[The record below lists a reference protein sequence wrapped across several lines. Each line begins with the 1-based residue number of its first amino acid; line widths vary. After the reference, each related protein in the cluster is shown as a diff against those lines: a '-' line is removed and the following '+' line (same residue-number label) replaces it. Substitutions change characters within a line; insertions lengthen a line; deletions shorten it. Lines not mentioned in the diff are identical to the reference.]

1 MGSLADGAHHICK
14 VGLRQRLQSLL
25 SPTACHGSPPRALPG
40 ILAAVPMNQFAGIY
54 LHIPFCETRCHYCNF
69 ATGGYESELARR
81 YVGAL
86 REEISR
92 AELEPEMRQVDTIY
106 FGGGTP
112 TTLSLEQLSGIIE
125 LCREKFAV
133 APDSEIT
140 SEANPG
146 TISQSFLEGLR
157 AAGVNRLSFGVQS
170 FDDGE
175 LQMIGRS
182 HSSEEAREAVRK
194 ARAAGFENIS
204 IDLIAGLPEQKMET
218 WRRNLAEAFALEP
231 DHLSVYLLEL
241 YKDAPLLHRINRGEL
256 RAIDDELTVEMYFAL
271 KDEAERHGFD
281 HYEISNWARPGF
293 ESRHNL
299 KYWTGAPYWAFGVSA
314 AGYDGARRW
323 SNTRNIHEYL
333 SRIESGDSPVA
344 ETVELDDEDRQS
356 ENLFLRLRL
365 KEGVNLREHEQR
377 FGVNVTK
384 RYGED
389 LARLNE
395 AGLIELNDETLKI
408 SRAGTVLANE
418 VFAAFV

>member
-1 MGSLADGAHHICK
+1 MSRFAAATSPGYTCH
-14 VGLRQRLQSLL
+14 RLMSNL
-25 SPTACHGSPPRALPG
+25 
-40 ILAAVPMNQFAGIY
+40 AGIY

-81 YVGAL
+81 YVAAL
-86 REEISR
+86 REEILR
-92 AELEPEMRQVDTIY
+92 AEATPEMHTVDSIY

-112 TTLSLEQLSGIIE
+112 TTLSVEQLSGIIE
-125 LCREKFAV
+125 LCRENFDV
-133 APDSEIT
+133 AANTEIT

-146 TISQSFLEGLR
+146 TISQEFLENLR

-175 LQMIGRS
+175 LKMIGRS
-182 HSSEEAREAVRK
+182 HSAEDARQAVRM
-194 ARAAGFENIS
+194 ARAAGFANVS
-204 IDLIAGLPEQKMET
+204 IDLIAGLPEQKMTT
-218 WRRNLAEAFALEP
+218 WRRNLEEAFALEP

-241 YKDAPLLHRINRGEL
+241 YKDAPLLHRVNRGEL
-256 RAIDDELTVEMYFAL
+256 HAIDDDLTVEMYFAL
-271 KDEAERHGFD
+271 KDEAERHGFE
-281 HYEISNWARPGF
+281 HYEISNWGRPGF

-314 AGYDGARRW
+314 AGYDGAKRW

-333 SRIESGDSPVA
+333 TKIESGESPVG
-344 ETVELDDEDRQS
+344 EVIELDDEDRQS

-365 KEGVNLREHEQR
+365 KEGVNLREHLSR
-377 FGVNVTK
+377 FGVNVLE
-384 RYGED
+384 RYGDD
-389 LARLNE
+389 LARLDE
-395 AGLIELNDETLKI
+395 AGLIELDKDVLKI

>member
-1 MGSLADGAHHICK
+1 
-14 VGLRQRLQSLL
+14 
-25 SPTACHGSPPRALPG
+25 
-40 ILAAVPMNQFAGIY
+40 MNQLSGIY
-54 LHIPFCETRCHYCNF
+54 IHIPFCETRCHYCNF

-81 YVGAL
+81 YVAAA
-86 REEISR
+86 R
-92 AELEPEMRQVDTIY
+92 AEIGRAEVNNGMRQVDSIY

-112 TTLSLEQLSGIIE
+112 TTLTVEQLGGIIE
-125 LCREKFAV
+125 LCRNRFDV
-133 APDSEIT
+133 SPDSEIT

-146 TISQSFLEGLR
+146 TISLEFLEGLR
-157 AAGVNRLSFGVQS
+157 ATGVNRLSFGVQS

-182 HSSEEAREAVRK
+182 HSSEEAREAVRR
-194 ARAAGFENIS
+194 ARAAGFANVS
-204 IDLIAGLPEQKMET
+204 IDLIAGLPEQKMAT

-256 RAIDDELTVEMYFAL
+256 HAIEDELTVEMYFAL

-281 HYEISNWARPGF
+281 HYEISNWGRPGF

-333 SRIESGDSPVA
+333 TKIESGESPVA
-344 ETVELDDEDRQS
+344 EVIELDDEDRQS

-365 KEGVNLREHEQR
+365 KEGVNLREHQAR
-377 FGVNVTK
+377 FGVNVVE
-384 RYGED
+384 RYADD
-389 LARLNE
+389 LARLDE
-395 AGLIELNDETLKI
+395 AGLIELHDGILKI

-418 VFAAFV
+418 VFEAFV

>member
-1 MGSLADGAHHICK
+1 
-14 VGLRQRLQSLL
+14 
-25 SPTACHGSPPRALPG
+25 
-40 ILAAVPMNQFAGIY
+40 MNQLAGIY
-54 LHIPFCETRCHYCNF
+54 IHIPFCETRCHYCNF

-81 YVGAL
+81 YVTAV
-86 REEISR
+86 RAEISQ
-92 AELEPEMRQVDTIY
+92 AEIKPEMQAVDSIY

-112 TTLSLEQLSGIIE
+112 TTLTVEQLGGMIE
-125 LCREKFAV
+125 LCRAKFDVSPPSGTEA
-133 APDSEIT
+133 EIT

-146 TISQSFLEGLR
+146 TISQGFLEGIR
-157 AAGVNRLSFGVQS
+157 AAGINRLSFGVQS

-175 LQMIGRS
+175 LAMIGRS
-182 HSSEEAREAVRK
+182 HSAEDARQAVRL
-194 ARAAGFENIS
+194 ARAAGFQNVS
-204 IDLIAGLPEQKMET
+204 IDLIAGLPEQRMET
-218 WRRNLAEAFALEP
+218 WRRNLAEAFALQP

-271 KDEAERHGFD
+271 KDEAERQGFD
-281 HYEISNWARPGF
+281 HYEISNWSRPGF

-314 AGYDGARRW
+314 AGYDGVHRW

-333 SRIESGDSPVA
+333 TKIEAGESAVA
-344 ETVELDDEDRQS
+344 ESETLDADDLQS

-365 KEGVNLREHEQR
+365 KEGVNLLDHERR
-377 FGVNVTK
+377 FGVRVTE
-384 RYGED
+384 RYADE
-389 LARLNE
+389 LARLGE
-395 AGLIELNDETLKI
+395 AGLIELNNDVLKI

>member
-1 MGSLADGAHHICK
+1 MSRFAAATSPGYTCH
-14 VGLRQRLQSLL
+14 RLMSNL
-25 SPTACHGSPPRALPG
+25 
-40 ILAAVPMNQFAGIY
+40 AGIY

-81 YVGAL
+81 YVAAL
-86 REEISR
+86 REEILR
-92 AELEPEMRQVDTIY
+92 AEATPEMQTVDSIY

-112 TTLSLEQLSGIIE
+112 TTLSVEQLSGIIE
-125 LCREKFAV
+125 LCREKFDV
-133 APDSEIT
+133 APNTEIT

-146 TISQSFLEGLR
+146 TISQEFLENLR

-175 LQMIGRS
+175 LKMIGRS
-182 HSSEEAREAVRK
+182 HSAEDARQAVRM
-194 ARAAGFENIS
+194 ARAAGFANVS
-204 IDLIAGLPEQKMET
+204 IDLIAGLPEQKMTT
-218 WRRNLAEAFALEP
+218 WRRNLEEAFALEP

-256 RAIDDELTVEMYFAL
+256 HAIDDDLTVEMYFAL

-281 HYEISNWARPGF
+281 HYEISNWGRPGF

-314 AGYDGARRW
+314 AGYDGAKRW

-333 SRIESGDSPVA
+333 TKIESGESPVG
-344 ETVELDDEDRQS
+344 EVIELDDEDRQS

-365 KEGVNLREHEQR
+365 KEGVNLREHQSR
-377 FGVNVTK
+377 FGVNVLE
-384 RYGED
+384 RYGDD
-389 LARLNE
+389 LARLDE
-395 AGLIELNDETLKI
+395 AGLIELDKDVLKI

>member
-1 MGSLADGAHHICK
+1 
-14 VGLRQRLQSLL
+14 
-25 SPTACHGSPPRALPG
+25 
-40 ILAAVPMNQFAGIY
+40 MNASAGIY
-54 LHIPFCETRCHYCNF
+54 IHIPFCETRCHYCNF

-81 YVGAL
+81 YVAAV
-86 REEISR
+86 RAEISR
-92 AELEPEMRQVDTIY
+92 AEVSNGMREVDSIY

-112 TTLSLEQLSGIIE
+112 TTLTVEQLGGIIE
-125 LCREKFAV
+125 LCRAKFDV
-133 APDSEIT
+133 SPDSEIT

-146 TISQSFLEGLR
+146 TITLEFLEGLR
-157 AAGVNRLSFGVQS
+157 AAGINRLSFGVQS

-182 HSSEEAREAVRK
+182 HSAEEARQAMRL
-194 ARAAGFENIS
+194 ARAAGFENVS
-204 IDLIAGLPEQKMET
+204 LDLIAGLPEQKMET
-218 WRRNLAEAFALEP
+218 WRRNLAEAFALQP

-271 KDEAERHGFD
+271 KDEAERRGFE

-314 AGYDGARRW
+314 AGFDGARRW

-333 SRIESGDSPVA
+333 TKTEAGQSPVA
-344 ETVELDDEDRQS
+344 EIETLDADDLQS

-365 KEGVNLREHEQR
+365 KEGVNLLDHERR
-377 FGVNVTK
+377 FGVRVTE
-384 RYGED
+384 RYADE
-389 LARLNE
+389 LARLSE
-395 AGLIELNDETLKI
+395 AGLIEISNDTLKI

>member
-1 MGSLADGAHHICK
+1 
-14 VGLRQRLQSLL
+14 
-25 SPTACHGSPPRALPG
+25 
-40 ILAAVPMNQFAGIY
+40 MNSRAGIY
-54 LHIPFCETRCHYCNF
+54 IHIPFCETRCHYCNF
-69 ATGGYESELARR
+69 ATGGYESDLARR
-81 YVGAL
+81 YVAAL
-86 REEISR
+86 CAEIEQ
-92 AELEPEMRQVDTIY
+92 AEVTDGMRRVDSIY

-112 TTLSLEQLSGIIE
+112 TTLTVEQLSDIIE
-125 LCREKFAV
+125 LCRAKFDV
-133 APDSEIT
+133 SPDTEIT

-146 TISQSFLEGLR
+146 TISQEFLADLR
-157 AAGVNRLSFGVQS
+157 AAGINRLSFGVQS

-182 HSSEEAREAVRK
+182 HSAEAARQAVHL
-194 ARAAGFENIS
+194 ARAAGFENVS

-218 WRRNLAEAFALEP
+218 WRRNLEEAFALKP

-271 KDEAERHGFD
+271 KDEAERHGFE
-281 HYEISNWARPGF
+281 HYEISNWAKPGF

-314 AGYDGARRW
+314 AGYDGERRW

-333 SRIESGDSPVA
+333 TKIEAGESPVA
-344 ETVELDDEDRQS
+344 ETETLDADDLQS

-365 KEGVNLREHEQR
+365 KEGVNLLDHERR
-377 FGVNVTK
+377 FGVKVTE
-384 RYGED
+384 RYADE
-389 LARLNE
+389 LARLSE
-395 AGLIELNDETLKI
+395 AGLIELNHDTMKI

>member
-1 MGSLADGAHHICK
+1 MKHL
-14 VGLRQRLQSLL
+14 
-25 SPTACHGSPPRALPG
+25 
-40 ILAAVPMNQFAGIY
+40 AGIY
-54 LHIPFCETRCHYCNF
+54 IHIPFCATRCHYCNF

-81 YVGAL
+81 YTAAA
-86 REEISR
+86 R
-92 AELEPEMRQVDTIY
+92 AEIERAEVSKKPEMRRADTIY

-112 TTLSLEQLSGIIE
+112 TTLTVEQISDLIE
-125 LCREKFAV
+125 TCRQTFDI

-140 SEANPG
+140 AEANPG
-146 TISQSFLEGLR
+146 SVSQNYLEELR

-175 LQMIGRS
+175 LQMIGRT
-182 HSSEEAREAVRK
+182 HSSEDAREAVRM
-194 ARAAGFENIS
+194 ARAAGFANVS
-204 IDLIAGLPEQKMET
+204 IDLIAGLPEQKLET
-218 WRRNLAEAFALEP
+218 WRRNLEEAFALEP

-271 KDEAERHGFD
+271 VDEAERQGFE

-314 AGYDGARRW
+314 AGYDGQTRW

-333 SRIESGDSPVA
+333 AKIESGQSPVA
-344 ETVELDDEDRQS
+344 ETIELNEDDRQS

-365 KEGVNLREHEQR
+365 KDGVDLGEHQRR
-377 FGVNVTK
+377 FGVNTLE
-384 RYGED
+384 RYRDEIE
-389 LARLNE
+389 RLRE
-395 AGLIELNDETLKI
+395 AGLIEFDENRLKI

-418 VFAAFV
+418 VFAAFI

>member
-1 MGSLADGAHHICK
+1 
-14 VGLRQRLQSLL
+14 
-25 SPTACHGSPPRALPG
+25 
-40 ILAAVPMNQFAGIY
+40 MNTLAGIY
-54 LHIPFCETRCHYCNF
+54 IHIPFCATRCHYCNF

-81 YVGAL
+81 YTEAL
-86 REEISR
+86 CAEIGR
-92 AELEPEMRQVDTIY
+92 AEVLERSQTEPLETRKVDTIY

-112 TTLSLEQLSGIIE
+112 TTLSVEQISRLIE
-125 LCREKFAV
+125 TCRGKFDL

-140 SEANPG
+140 AEANPG
-146 TISQSFLEGLR
+146 SVSQDYLKELR

-175 LQMIGRS
+175 LQMIGRT
-182 HSSEEAREAVRK
+182 HSSEEAREAVRM
-194 ARAAGFENIS
+194 ARAAGFANVS

-218 WRRNLAEAFALEP
+218 WRRNLEEAFALKP

-271 KDEAERHGFD
+271 MDEAQRQGFE

-299 KYWTGAPYWAFGVSA
+299 KYWTGAPYWAFGISA
-314 AGYDGARRW
+314 AGYDGQTRW

-333 SRIESGDSPVA
+333 QKVESGQSPVA
-344 ETVELDDEDRQS
+344 ERIELDDNDRQS

-365 KEGVNLREHEQR
+365 KDGVDLAEHQRR
-377 FGVNVTK
+377 FGVNALE
-384 RYGED
+384 RYRDEIE
-389 LARLNE
+389 RLSE
-395 AGLIELNDETLKI
+395 AGLIEFDETRLKI

>member
-1 MGSLADGAHHICK
+1 MA
-14 VGLRQRLQSLL
+14 
-25 SPTACHGSPPRALPG
+25 PT
-40 ILAAVPMNQFAGIY
+40 GIY
-54 LHIPFCETRCHYCNF
+54 IHIPFCETRCHYCNF

-81 YVGAL
+81 YVAAL
-86 REEISR
+86 REEIIR
-92 AELEPEMRQVDTIY
+92 VERKPEMQAVDSIY

-112 TTLSLEQLSGIIE
+112 TTLTVEQLRGIIE
-125 LCREKFAV
+125 LCRAKFDV
-133 APDSEIT
+133 SPDTEIT

-146 TISQSFLEGLR
+146 TISQEFLADLR
-157 AAGVNRLSFGVQS
+157 AAGINRLSFGVQS

-182 HSSEEAREAVRK
+182 HCAEAARQAVHL
-194 ARAAGFENIS
+194 ARAAGFENVS

-218 WRRNLAEAFALEP
+218 WRRNLQEAFALEP

-271 KDEAERHGFD
+271 KDEAEARGFE
-281 HYEISNWARPGF
+281 HYEISNWAKPGF

-333 SRIESGDSPVA
+333 TKIEAGESPVA
-344 ETVELDDEDRQS
+344 ETETLDADGLQS

-365 KEGVNLREHEQR
+365 KEGVNLLDHERR
-377 FGVNVTK
+377 FGVRVTE
-384 RYGED
+384 RYAEE

-395 AGLIELNDETLKI
+395 AGLIELNNDTLKI

>member
-1 MGSLADGAHHICK
+1 
-14 VGLRQRLQSLL
+14 
-25 SPTACHGSPPRALPG
+25 
-40 ILAAVPMNQFAGIY
+40 MNQLAGIY
-54 LHIPFCETRCHYCNF
+54 IHIPFCETRCHYCNF
-69 ATGGYESELARR
+69 ATGGYESEMARR
-81 YVGAL
+81 YVAAL
-86 REEISR
+86 AAEIER
-92 AELEPEMRQVDTIY
+92 AEGKPEMRSVDTIY

-112 TTLSLEQLSGIIE
+112 TTLSVEQLSGILK
-125 LCREKFAV
+125 LCRHKFDV
-133 APDSEIT
+133 APGAEIT

-146 TISQSFLEGLR
+146 TISQGFLEGLR
-157 AAGVNRLSFGVQS
+157 ASGINRLSFGVQS

-182 HSSEEAREAVRK
+182 HSAEDAREAVRS
-194 ARAAGFENIS
+194 ARAAGFGNVS
-204 IDLIAGLPEQKMET
+204 IDLIAGLPEQKMGT
-218 WRRNLAEAFALEP
+218 WRRNLEEAFALEP

-271 KDEAERHGFD
+271 KDEAGRHGFE

-314 AGYDGARRW
+314 AGYDGRTRW

-333 SRIESGDSPVA
+333 SKVEGGASPVA
-344 ETVELDDEDRQS
+344 EMVELDDEDRQS

-365 KEGVNLREHEQR
+365 KEGVNLREHERR
-377 FGVNVTK
+377 FGVRVAE
-384 RYGED
+384 RYGEE
-389 LARLNE
+389 LARLGE
-395 AGLIELNDETLKI
+395 AGLIELNGDVLKI